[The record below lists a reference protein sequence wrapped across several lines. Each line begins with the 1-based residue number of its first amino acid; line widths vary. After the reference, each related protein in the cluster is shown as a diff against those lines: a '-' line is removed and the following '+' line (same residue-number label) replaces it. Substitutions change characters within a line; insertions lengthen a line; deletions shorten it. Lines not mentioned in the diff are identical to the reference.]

1 MDIIEVL
8 LAKRAPLEVR
18 NTWGGTVLDSTA
30 WFAVNF
36 PMPDADYSRVIER
49 LLAAGADANEV
60 YPPLTGI
67 RAVDAIVERYR
78 ARS

>member
-1 MDIIEVL
+1 
-8 LAKRAPLEVR
+8 
-18 NTWGGTVLDSTA
+18 
-30 WFAVNF
+30 
-36 PMPDADYSRVIER
+36 MPDADYSRVIER

-67 RAVDAIVERYR
+67 QAVDAIVERHR